1 VKPEPKPKSQIIEPE
16 TQDFNY
22 PQTQA
27 QPQEDDPL
35 VDISSSPPQRNL
47 PDRSSGSNAAN
58 RGSDS
63 NQPESSTQSQT
74 ESEKQAALER
84 YIDDCIS
91 FGYAQDAVIMALEA
105 TTMEIGQHA
114 MQVMEALENEQ
125 DIPEDIPGVWTARDD
140 ALVEGSMDSEGYQ
153 DMIRKHGLKR
163 CAERKQYL
171 RDKRAVEEEA
181 ERDDGG

>member
-1 VKPEPKPKSQIIEPE
+1 
-16 TQDFNY
+16 
-22 PQTQA
+22 
-27 QPQEDDPL
+27 
-35 VDISSSPPQRNL
+35 
-47 PDRSSGSNAAN
+47 
-58 RGSDS
+58 
-63 NQPESSTQSQT
+63 
-74 ESEKQAALER
+74 
-84 YIDDCIS
+84 
-91 FGYAQDAVIMALEA
+91 MALEA

-140 ALVEGSMDSEGYQ
+140 ALVEGSMDSEGYK